1 MMAYTRQPSQ
11 SLLDSLYVQLYF
23 DVFSRNPYVPVT
35 YRNLLV
41 DIELILLPLSYKKPP
56 EYSGVKYITRPAIG
70 NQSSVFVEITIPANR
85 KSLYLINP
93 YNEIIRHLV

>member
-1 MMAYTRQPSQ
+1 MGRR
-11 SLLDSLYVQLYF
+11 LFVW
-23 DVFSRNPYVPVT
+23 FS
-35 YRNLLV
+35 NLFSV
-41 DIELILLPLSYKKPP
+41 ET
-56 EYSGVKYITRPAIG
+56 EYSGVKYITRTAIG

>member
-1 MMAYTRQPSQ
+1 MGRR
-11 SLLDSLYVQLYF
+11 LFVW
-23 DVFSRNPYVPVT
+23 FS
-35 YRNLLV
+35 NLFSV
-41 DIELILLPLSYKKPP
+41 ET

>member
-1 MMAYTRQPSQ
+1 MNFYRKSSGKNPE
-11 SLLDSLYVQLYF
+11 DF
-23 DVFSRNPYVPVT
+23 FSPYLTLADEATANVGPENED
-35 YRNLLV
+35 RLQKA
-41 DIELILLPLSYKKPP
+41 IEELI

>member
-1 MMAYTRQPSQ
+1 MP
-11 SLLDSLYVQLYF
+11 DSLSICFFIFAV
-23 DVFSRNPYVPVT
+23 S
-35 YRNLLV
+35 
-41 DIELILLPLSYKKPP
+41 KC

>member
-1 MMAYTRQPSQ
+1 MDFY
-11 SLLDSLYVQLYF
+11 
-23 DVFSRNPYVPVT
+23 
-35 YRNLLV
+35 
-41 DIELILLPLSYKKPP
+41 DI

>member
-1 MMAYTRQPSQ
+1 MNERESAMKHI
-11 SLLDSLYVQLYF
+11 DSFMKLKITV
-23 DVFSRNPYVPVT
+23 N
-35 YRNLLV
+35 
-41 DIELILLPLSYKKPP
+41 

>member
-1 MMAYTRQPSQ
+1 MAEQGNNREVERDAFFY
-11 SLLDSLYVQLYF
+11 Y
-23 DVFSRNPYVPVT
+23 
-35 YRNLLV
+35 LLV
-41 DIELILLPLSYKKPP
+41 ANIVLLLIVGVLVIGAVRT

-93 YNEIIRHLV
+93 YNEIIRHLVRAKPYMAAG

>member
-1 MMAYTRQPSQ
+1 MLRKRAADLVKMAGKIPS
-11 SLLDSLYVQLYF
+11 
-23 DVFSRNPYVPVT
+23 
-35 YRNLLV
+35 
-41 DIELILLPLSYKKPP
+41 

-93 YNEIIRHLV
+93 YNEIIRHLM

>member
-1 MMAYTRQPSQ
+1 MREGMANVIFKSAAH
-11 SLLDSLYVQLYF
+11 S
-23 DVFSRNPYVPVT
+23 
-35 YRNLLV
+35 
-41 DIELILLPLSYKKPP
+41 

>member
-1 MMAYTRQPSQ
+1 MNIYIDESGSINNHIAHMP
-11 SLLDSLYVQLYF
+11 YF
-23 DVFSRNPYVPVT
+23 IVAMVHVMEKDK
-35 YRNLLV
+35 
-41 DIELILLPLSYKKPP
+41 LS

>member
-1 MMAYTRQPSQ
+1 MS
-11 SLLDSLYVQLYF
+11 
-23 DVFSRNPYVPVT
+23 
-35 YRNLLV
+35 
-41 DIELILLPLSYKKPP
+41 SYHA

>member
-1 MMAYTRQPSQ
+1 MGGG
-11 SLLDSLYVQLYF
+11 
-23 DVFSRNPYVPVT
+23 
-35 YRNLLV
+35 
-41 DIELILLPLSYKKPP
+41 

>member
-1 MMAYTRQPSQ
+1 MIL
-11 SLLDSLYVQLYF
+11 SLNSACNGVGGK
-23 DVFSRNPYVPVT
+23 N
-35 YRNLLV
+35 
-41 DIELILLPLSYKKPP
+41 

>member
-1 MMAYTRQPSQ
+1 MARREKQHVHKVVMTEGKRNIVHQ
-11 SLLDSLYVQLYF
+11 LLEEY
-23 DVFSRNPYVPVT
+23 
-35 YRNLLV
+35 
-41 DIELILLPLSYKKPP
+41 DIQT